1 MQIIANNA
9 LKEHRAS
16 KIIQS
21 ERGQKQRKAKN
32 TTIFSRKKKLREV
45 KKKIAYT
52 MSANITNTCSAPS
65 LRQ

>member
-1 MQIIANNA
+1 MSVAKKKRQ
-9 LKEHRAS
+9 
-16 KIIQS
+16 
-21 ERGQKQRKAKN
+21 KAKN